1 MGAQNTMEEKRTIT
15 IEEVKNAIQLLRT
28 YAKQHEGSAMF
39 VTISSGT
46 DLGLCHYG
54 CLYRIENLLALYA
67 VANENVKKAILSTA
81 SMLQDDSKEGE
92 EFLARLKATIDTGIG
107 Q

>member
-1 MGAQNTMEEKRTIT
+1 METQNTMEEKKTIT
-15 IEEVKNAIQLLRT
+15 TEEVKNAIQLLRT

-39 VTISSGT
+39 LAISSGT

-67 VANENVKKAILSTA
+67 VDNEAVKKIVLATA
-81 SMLQDDSKEGE
+81 AMLQDDSEEGKE
-92 EFLARLKATIDTGIG
+92 FRAKCKAATDGAAWE
-107 Q
+107 

>member
-1 MGAQNTMEEKRTIT
+1 METQNTMEEEKTIT
-15 IEEVKNAIQLLRT
+15 TKEVKNAIQLLRT

-39 VTISSGT
+39 VAISSGS

-67 VANENVKKAILSTA
+67 VASEDVKKAILATA
-81 SMLQDDSKEGE
+81 AMMEDDSEEGK
-92 EFLARLKATIDTGIG
+92 EFLAKCKAATDGAVWE
-107 Q
+107 